1 MGGPS
6 HVGLRTCIKY
16 LWIMSDEEVE
26 SSTKLKYDDTEE
38 MKETNLIQPFQ
49 YFLPSFF
56 LALVWVLLCMFATWF
71 LQHPPLCLDSSRDK
85 LIQNLKRLIWQ
96 LSLSNTCNTK
106 VIIKSS
112 SSISNAPKP
121 SAVYGFCLALRSK
134 ASHSDTY
141 LSTALISLIEYRSIL
156 LLFARSQKK
165 KSSLQLGKKS
175 F

>member
-1 MGGPS
+1 MWVFEPAS
-6 HVGLRTCIKY
+6 SIY
-16 LWIMSDEEVE
+16 ELWVMKEVE

-49 YFLPSFF
+49 YFLLSFF
-56 LALVWVLLCMFATWF
+56 LALVWVLPCMFATWF

-85 LIQNLKRLIWQ
+85 LIQNLRRLIWQ
-96 LSLSNTCNTK
+96 LSLSNTYNTK
-106 VIIKSS
+106 VIVTSS
-112 SSISNAPKP
+112 SSIAFFSNAPKP

-165 KSSLQLGKKS
+165 KSSLQLRKNS